1 MAWVLRR
8 RQTFPHSAS
17 VASMGKSICVLSTL
31 AVQGALP
38 VLVERFEKATGAK
51 VATDFAPTNG
61 LLARIK
67 AGEMADV
74 AVLTREGIDELVG
87 LGILES
93 ATVVDL
99 VRFLVGIAVKAGT
112 RKPDIGTPDA
122 LQRALLEAQSIAYS
136 RVGASGIFF
145 AQLIERLG
153 ITDAVNAKATII
165 PSGLTGELAARG
177 EVELAVQQLSE
188 LMLVPGLDTVGPLP
202 AALQTPT
209 TFSAAVFAN
218 SARASLV
225 HELLEA
231 LSSAEAAVTFRAA
244 GLEPAR

>member
-1 MAWVLRR
+1 
-8 RQTFPHSAS
+8 
-17 VASMGKSICVLSTL
+17 MGKSICVLSTL

-38 VLVERFEKATGAK
+38 VLIARFERSAEAK

-61 LLARIK
+61 LLSRIK

-74 AVLTREGIDELVG
+74 AILTREGIDELVG

-93 ATVVDL
+93 VTVVDL
-99 VRFLVGIAVKAGT
+99 VRSLVGIAVRAGA

-122 LQRALLEAQSIAYS
+122 LQRALLEAQSIVYS
-136 RVGASGIFF
+136 RIGASGVFF
-145 AQLIERLG
+145 ARLIERLG
-153 ITDAVNAKATII
+153 IADAVNAKATII

-188 LMLVPGLDTVGPLP
+188 LMLVPGLDIVGPLP

-218 SARASLV
+218 SAGASLA
-225 HELLEA
+225 HEFLEA
-231 LSSAEAAVTFRAA
+231 LSSSEAAAAFRAA